1 MRISPHLFLFS
12 SKKIWKCHIFVLSL
26 YQLNQY
32 IMTEKEFLNKL
43 RKATLDVNE
52 SYKEIEAYRKEDKLP
67 PVSFGFSQIMLLGKL
82 WELSKQYF
90 GI

>member
-1 MRISPHLFLFS
+1 M
-12 SKKIWKCHIFVLSL
+12 

-43 RKATLDVNE
+43 RNATLDVNE